1 LADDIKRVVV
11 RLSAEGGA
19 SAGQQ
24 VEQFTRK
31 ATEGLQATGRAARA
45 ARNELAQ
52 AQVQLTDIVVSLG
65 SGQSPITV
73 LLQQGGQ
80 LRDVFG
86 SVGGAIGAVGR
97 ALASMVTP
105 ATLIGGATLGIAYAM
120 AKGYNESR
128 AFDAAIARTG
138 NAAGITEGQFNAM
151 AGAVAESA
159 QTTIGSARAIALAIV
174 SSGEVS
180 GQSLVAV
187 TNAAA
192 RLASVTGDSEQDV
205 ARQFKGIGTSA
216 AKWAEQMN
224 ESYRFVTSGQI
235 DMIRAMEE
243 GGEKQKALQTA
254 VGLLNDKL
262 QTQYENLGYLEVAYR
277 ATTRAASDFAD
288 AAKSIGRDTTAED
301 RVDSLRKKLEGARA
315 LADAARSRGQTIN
328 PIESEE
334 QKAANRRLRDLEI
347 EQRDAAVRAANRATA
362 AAQDKESAALKKR
375 LADVTSNLSGENT
388 EYAKTI
394 KTIQQAAAAGLI
406 TEEQRIQR
414 LTEAA
419 TKFGSRGGSGGG
431 GRGGSKSETPDYIG
445 AAEDAF
451 SRRVQA
457 YAEKNQEALDKVD
470 EQEAKE
476 QERRQERAA
485 DYARNILDQ
494 TEQLN
499 VDLIESD
506 SARAAAQLE
515 LDRQRMRDELDA
527 IGAHGEARA
536 AVEEAIE
543 KNIAARKLVIQKQAA
558 IDARTELD
566 KTLEGAAKDIWT
578 KLSTGETIKGSD
590 ILKQIGG
597 AMAQDSWK
605 NSIRPLLTGDKPG
618 AEGGDFFAKMLDKL
632 GVSADKT
639 ATGFDSVIAKMSG
652 FENGL
657 GGIAQALWQMIA
669 GSGGNSGGG
678 ILNSIGSLFSGGSGG
693 GGTEAI
699 NGFFAKGGAFT
710 NGVFNQTTPFAFK
723 AGGSFRMGI
732 MGEAG
737 DEAVMPLARDGAG
750 RLGVRAQGAGGAR
763 QSVTNFHLTQ
773 VFAPGVTQ
781 ADMAMHGQAL
791 ANQMRAET
799 INSAVRPGGA
809 LWRAARGY

>member
-1 LADDIKRVVV
+1 MSDDIRRVVV

-52 AQVQLTDIVVSLG
+52 AQVQLTDIVVSLA
-65 SGQSPITV
+65 SGQSPVTV

-86 SVGGAIGAVGR
+86 SVGGAVGAVGR
-97 ALASMVTP
+97 AVASMVTP
-105 ATLIGGATLGIAYAM
+105 FTVAGGAVAALVAGYIGGTQQSA
-120 AKGYNESR
+120 
-128 AFDAAIARTG
+128 AFRDAILASG
-138 NAAGITEGQFNAM
+138 NAAGVTEGQFNSLIRRVTD
-151 AGAVAESA
+151 AGNVSVGA
-159 QTTIGSARAIALAIV
+159 GRDIALALVNSGTVGAKALESTAEAVANV
-174 SSGEVS
+174 S
-180 GQSLVAV
+180 
-187 TNAAA
+187 
-192 RLASVTGDSEQDV
+192 RVTGKTATEV
-205 ARQFKGIGTSA
+205 ADDFARMSGGVV
-216 AKWAEQMN
+216 KWAAEHNKAWNFIDSAQMR
-224 ESYRFVTSGQI
+224 YIIQL
-235 DMIRAMEE
+235 
-243 GGEKQKALQTA
+243 EKQGKAEEAMIEVNKALNKQFAATR
-254 VGLLNDKL
+254 
-262 QTQYENLGYLEVAYR
+262 QQLGYLETSWKGVGNFASWAWDKMMGLGR
-277 ATTRAASDFAD
+277 NDTLQDQIKDIEAKLNERMTRGPLSGGTND
-288 AAKSIGRDTTAED
+288 KINESWKKGNEE
-301 RVDSLRKKLEGARA
+301 LRKQLENLRAREGLERAGAAARA
-315 LADAARSRGQTIN
+315 EIAAREAKAVKDLADASGKKGGGGGDPEAAYQRMVRETL
-328 PIESEE
+328 
-334 QKAANRRLRDLEI
+334 ANRAPRLADI
-347 EQRDAAVRAANRATA
+347 EAAGYEAANRAANENMAATA
-362 AAQDKESAALKKR
+362 R
-375 LADVTSNLSGENT
+375 
-388 EYAKTI
+388 
-394 KTIQQAAAAGLI
+394 
-406 TEEQRIQR
+406 
-414 LTEAA
+414 EAA
-419 TKFGSRGGSGGG
+419 KR
-431 GRGGSKSETPDYIG
+431 E
-445 AAEDAF
+445 
-451 SRRVQA
+451 
-457 YAEKNQEALDKVD
+457 

-476 QERRQERAA
+476 QQRRQDRAA

-506 SARAAAQLE
+506 AARAAAQLE
-515 LDRQRMRDELDA
+515 LDRARMRAELDA
-527 IGAHGEARA
+527 IGAYGEERA

-590 ILKQIGG
+590 ILKQITG
-597 AMAQDSWK
+597 AIAQDSWK

-632 GVSADKT
+632 GGSADKT

-678 ILNSIGSLFSGGSGG
+678 ILNSIGRLFSGGSG

-750 RLGVRAQGAGGAR
+750 RLGVRAQGGGGAR
-763 QSVTNFHLTQ
+763 QVSYVTNLTQ